1 MTSMAPLSGE
11 ISSLEAFRDVRLL
24 AWRVAEREIARRVA
38 SVFIRTCRLENMM
51 NLSLCSPIL
60 LLLLRKT
67 ADEVKVDPKPF
78 FQMILSRQ
86 T

>member
-1 MTSMAPLSGE
+1 
-11 ISSLEAFRDVRLL
+11 
-24 AWRVAEREIARRVA
+24 
-38 SVFIRTCRLENMM
+38 M
-51 NLSLCSPIL
+51 NLSLCSLIL